1 MLATYR
7 HHFLSERCVAY
18 VRDDGGE
25 DATSTLDQPGWG
37 RVELALLCRR
47 TIQDGADLD
56 GRRRLKDHEWHGN
69 DTIDDRWRRSVSR
82 GRTNLLN
89 LRREDPS
96 EVVSGQ
102 LTRRT

>member
-25 DATSTLDQPGWG
+25 DATSALDQPGWG

-69 DTIDDRWRRSVSR
+69 DTIDDRWRRGVWKR
-82 GRTNLLN
+82 GILGNR
-89 LRREDPS
+89 
-96 EVVSGQ
+96 
-102 LTRRT
+102 LTRAEARKNDVKG